1 MKKKRKWPKRF
12 GVGILMVMGLLL
24 ILYFFAIRGS
34 VTKTFSQSE
43 ERSNIAYS
51 STPTLLFPGWGGYTY
66 SYNSFIK
73 YAQAHH
79 YGEHTMTVYVTP
91 HNHISTRG
99 SLKSGHNPIVQVI
112 YTWNYSASYSPH
124 IKQVAAVINYL
135 HQHYNMNSYNV
146 VGHSYGGSAW
156 VNAYFRYPSICQAA
170 RVKRVMLLA
179 TPVEET
185 LNPKEV
191 FKRSLIHKST
201 DEHFREMMKEKPQV
215 KNSQWPEQV
224 YNVMGVAKDKKRT
237 DGAVPAIQAEM
248 IRPLFKHKPIQYHEH
263 TFYHITH
270 TGLHQQSRVLK
281 YAMNRL
287 WAK

>member
-1 MKKKRKWPKRF
+1 MKKTRRWPKRL
-12 GVGILMVMGLLL
+12 GAGILIVLALLL
-24 ILYFFAIRGS
+24 VLYFFSLRGS
-34 VTKTFSQSE
+34 QSRTFGNKA
-43 ERSNIAYS
+43 ERSDIAYH
-51 STPTLLFPGWGGYTY
+51 STPTIMFPGWGGYTF
-66 SYNSFIK
+66 SYNRFIK

-79 YGEHTMTVYVTP
+79 YAEHTLTVYVTP

-99 SLKSGHNPIVQVI
+99 TLKSHHNPIVQVI
-112 YTWNYSASYSPH
+112 FTWNYSASYSPH
-124 IKQVAAVINYL
+124 IKQAAAVIEYL
-135 HQHYNMNSYNV
+135 HQHFGMNSYNV

-156 VNAYFRYPSICQAA
+156 VNAYFRYPAMRKAA
-170 RVKRVMLLA
+170 HVKRVMLLA

-201 DEHFREMMKEKPQV
+201 DEHFREMIKEKPQV
-215 KNSQWPEQV
+215 KPDQWPTTV

-248 IRPLFKHKPIQYHEH
+248 IRPLFNHQPINYHEH

-281 YAMNRL
+281 YVMKGL
-287 WAK
+287 WQ